1 MALEPC
7 GHETNFQIGDDH
19 GNFHCLMCEVQSM
32 LSEVQKIQPG
42 GSPPYGGPVQLTK
55 WIVSETLRKIENLKS
70 DNAQLRQEND
80 QFRAMLGNSAKPCI
94 YCGLSAKD
102 QIKCE
107 SGFPGCARADDQ
119 MLCPHFAAEMKAEQ
133 RIAELG
139 KDYRVR
145 FETISPYR
153 NEWLDESS
161 GVFVSFERVKD
172 QFDWLSENYK
182 NRNVRIQQRFKA
194 SEWEDM

>member
-1 MALEPC
+1 MKESC
-7 GHETNFQIGDDH
+7 SHETNFQIGDDH
-19 GNFHCLMCEVQSM
+19 GNFHCLACEVQSM

-70 DNAQLRQEND
+70 DNAQLHQEND

-94 YCGLSAKD
+94 YCGLSVKD
-102 QIKCE
+102 QMKCE

-119 MLCPHFAAEMKAEQ
+119 MICPHFAAEMKAEQ

-139 KDYRVR
+139 KEYRLVYETEAAVEGGWKSCSSLIGDPKDKEKLFSLYSTKSHIRNLKMQWR
-145 FETISPYR
+145 FSPT
-153 NEWLDESS
+153 
-161 GVFVSFERVKD
+161 K
-172 QFDWLSENYK
+172 
-182 NRNVRIQQRFKA
+182 
-194 SEWEDM
+194 WEDE